1 MKLKEKFCI
10 LLALLTLFAFSACEP
25 AGRGAD
31 NSSIYGAPVDFSG
44 EAHDVSVFFVYV
56 GKADCAVVKVNSA
69 VWLVDTGTDESF
81 PELFAALE
89 LMGAGEITGVLLT
102 HEHSDHIGG
111 LAAAAERLPV
121 GRVVC
126 PEFVIDRSPI
136 LTAAAEAG
144 LTVTTV
150 RAGDEIPV
158 TDGVVF
164 RVLAPSE
171 QIAGDGNDD
180 SLVVKLAVN
189 GRSFLFTGDMQ
200 TAEDAALLASGA
212 DVKCDVLKVPNHG
225 NPDATSEAFAAA
237 ADPLISV
244 ISTDRRVDRDSASP
258 LVKARLSGSEI
269 YVTQDHPL
277 GVRVDV
283 SRRGEISLSF
293 PIRPETP
300 EGITLAAVSKADQT
314 FTVKNDSGRQIDI
327 SRWSVY
333 STRGNEVFTFPEGTV
348 LAPGGE
354 LLVAC
359 RKSARA
365 AEADLVWDV
374 KKAWADS
381 KEDIA
386 VLIDA
391 YGGEAARR
399 PSE

>member
-1 MKLKEKFCI
+1 MRMRRLTAMI
-10 LLALLTLFAFSACEP
+10 LISMMLLTALACEP

-31 NSSIYGAPVDFSG
+31 NSAIYGAPVEFSG
-44 EAHDVSVFFVYV
+44 EAHEASVFFVYV
-56 GKADCAVVKVNSA
+56 GKADCAVVKVDSA

-89 LMGAGEITGVLLT
+89 LMGAEEISGVLLT

-111 LAAAAERLPV
+111 LVSAAARLPV
-121 GRVVC
+121 GKVIC
-126 PEFVIDRSPI
+126 PEFVTDRSAI

-144 LTVTTV
+144 LEVTTV
-150 RAGDEIPV
+150 RAGDSIPV
-158 TDGVVF
+158 TGDVAF
-164 RVLAPSE
+164 RVLAPSG
-171 QIAGDGNDD
+171 QIAGDGNDN

-200 TAEDAALLASGA
+200 TAEDASLLASGA

-225 NPDATSEAFAAA
+225 NPDATSAEFAAA

-244 ISTDRRVDRDSASP
+244 ISTDRRVDRDSANP
-258 LVKARLSGSEI
+258 LVKARLSNSEI

-283 SRRGEISLSF
+283 SKRGEITLSF

-300 EGITLAAVSKADQT
+300 EGITLAAVSKAEQT
-314 FTVKNDSGRQIDI
+314 FTVRNDSAKEVDI

-333 STRGNEVFTFPEGTV
+333 STRGFEVFTFPEGTV
-348 LAPGGE
+348 LAPGE
-354 LLVAC
+354 DLLVAC

-365 AEADLVWDV
+365 AEADLVWDI

-391 YGGEAARR
+391 YGGEAARK